1 MEAVIP
7 RTGAVTDHSGP
18 VTDQPT
24 AVLAGPIHEPAL
36 ECIVDL
42 DAIAHNVRVLKGF
55 AGDADLMAVVKA
67 DGYNHGAL
75 EVARVA
81 LASGASE
88 LGVTNLS
95 EALAL
100 RAAGITAPILS
111 WLNPSDSDFASAIEA
126 GVEIGVTSIKHLHA
140 VAAAAAEVGRATVTV
155 KVDTGLNRN
164 GVASEEYPAF
174 LDELVKVS
182 RAGLVDLRG
191 IFSHLAHAD
200 EPYHPTIDVQRQRFV
215 DAIDQARALGLDPE
229 KVHLANS
236 AATVTRPDLHFDM
249 VRPGIAVYGL
259 SPVPEEGTFGL
270 RPAMA
275 FQAQVVLVKK
285 VHAGEGVS
293 YGHDWIAPA
302 DTTMAL
308 LPAGYADGIPRA
320 MKGRFEVVIRG
331 HRHPAIGRVCMDQ
344 VVVDLGDNPGEVT
357 EGDQALFFG
366 AGDHGEQTAHDWAE
380 AMGTIHYEI
389 VCGIRGRT
397 VRRYIGGDSGRGN
410 SAR

>member
-1 MEAVIP
+1 MD
-7 RTGAVTDHSGP
+7 AVTS
-18 VTDQPT
+18 QPI
-24 AVLAGPIHEPAL
+24 AVLTSQAHVPAV

-42 DAIAHNVRVLKGF
+42 DAIAHNVRVLKEF
-55 AGDADLMAVVKA
+55 AGDADVMAVVKA
-67 DGYNHGAL
+67 DGYNHGAV

-88 LGVTNLS
+88 LGVTNLQ

-111 WLNPSDSDFASAIEA
+111 WLNPSDADWAPAIEA
-126 GVEIGVTSIKHLHA
+126 GIEIGVTSIKHLHA
-140 VAAAAAEVGRATVTV
+140 VAAAAAEAGRATITV

-164 GVASEEYPAF
+164 GVASEEYSAF
-174 LDELVKVS
+174 LDELVKAS
-182 RAGLVDLRG
+182 RAGLVELRG
-191 IFSHLAHAD
+191 VFSHLAHAD
-200 EPYHPTIDVQRQRFV
+200 EPYHPTIDVQRQRFI
-215 DAIDQARALGLDPE
+215 DAIDQARAAGLDPQ

-270 RPAMA
+270 RPAMTFRA
-275 FQAQVVLVKK
+275 RVVLVKK

-302 DTTMAL
+302 DTTVAL

-320 MKGRFEVVIRG
+320 MKGRFEVVIGGIRY
-331 HRHPAIGRVCMDQ
+331 PAIGRVCMDQ
-344 VVVDLGDNPGEVT
+344 VVVNLGDNPGSVS
-357 EGDQALFFG
+357 EGDEALFFG
-366 AGDHGEQTAHDWAE
+366 TGDRGEQTAHDWAE

-397 VRRYIGGDSGRGN
+397 VRRYVGSHSGGGG
-410 SAR
+410 AA